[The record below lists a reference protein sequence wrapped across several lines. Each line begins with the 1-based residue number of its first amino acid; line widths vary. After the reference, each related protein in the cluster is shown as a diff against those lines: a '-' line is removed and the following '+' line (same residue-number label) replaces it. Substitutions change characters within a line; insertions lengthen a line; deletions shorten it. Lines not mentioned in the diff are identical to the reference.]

1 MVDTE
6 HDESGKL
13 CKICNKKFKNLGSHL
28 RAKHQ
33 MSLEEYDDYNE
44 NSHKMDI
51 EPKGNTEVTLE
62 ERTERIFGKQER
74 DINRPLKEFLDEFKI
89 TEKELR
95 EIARKFM
102 SGKPIDVKTSAKNKY
117 EVGEREAEELKEKKE
132 EIKVYRAETADI
144 LLNKHLFEVIRCVGK
159 KGDVPKHWVLKKR

>member
-1 MVDTE
+1 ME

-13 CKICNKKFKNLGSHL
+13 CEVCKKRFKNLGSHL

-33 MSLEEYDDYNE
+33 MSLAEYDDYVK
-44 NSHKMDI
+44 NSHKMNI
-51 EPKGNTEVTLE
+51 EAKGNTKVTLK
-62 ERTERIFGKQER
+62 EREKRIFGEQER
-74 DINRPLKEFLDEFKI
+74 DVNRPLKDFLDEFDI

-102 SGKPIDVKTSAKNKY
+102 QGKPIDVKTSAKNKY
-117 EVGEREAEELKEKKE
+117 EVGEKEAEKLKDKTE
-132 EIKVYRAETADI
+132 EVTVYRAETADI
-144 LLNKHLFEVIRCVGK
+144 LLNKYNFEVIKCVGR